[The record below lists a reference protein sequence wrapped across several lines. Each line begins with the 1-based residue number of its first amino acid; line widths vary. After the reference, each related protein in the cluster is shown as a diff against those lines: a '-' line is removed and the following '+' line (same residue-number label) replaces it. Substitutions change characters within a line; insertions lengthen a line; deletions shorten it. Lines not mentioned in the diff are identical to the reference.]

1 MKGSELEQK
10 INDWRYFPDD
20 GKAGSHRETLAK
32 QVSDRLP
39 TKSCPQKEG
48 RRGQTRGVIGLLAIL
63 DAPGSEASHEARAS
77 LKA

>member
-1 MKGSELEQK
+1 MKGSALEQK

-20 GKAGSHRETLAK
+20 GEAGSNREKLAH

-48 RRGQTRGVIGLLAIL
+48 QREQTRGVIGLLAIL
-63 DAPGSEASHEARAS
+63 DTVGSEASHEARAS
-77 LKA
+77 L